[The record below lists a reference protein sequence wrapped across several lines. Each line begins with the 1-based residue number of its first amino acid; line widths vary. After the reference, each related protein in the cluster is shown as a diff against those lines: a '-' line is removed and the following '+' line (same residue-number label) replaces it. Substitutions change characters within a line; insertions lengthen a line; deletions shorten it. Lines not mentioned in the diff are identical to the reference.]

1 MFKQYFIQTLAQIKQ
16 HRLISVITIVATAL
30 SIFLIMLV
38 VMMEQVKV
46 APFSPESNRDRF
58 LHVRYASIGN
68 KEWGDGTSNGPMSL
82 IAAKTLYKS
91 IESAEA
97 ITTYCAIVLPMP
109 VSLPGQPLNVA
120 DVRETDEVYWRVFD
134 FRFIEGRPY
143 DEAAVESH
151 LPQAV
156 VTQSMARTIFGTDQD
171 LVGQE
176 FQVNFTTC
184 KVVGVVKDVST
195 LATHAYGQIWIPYG
209 TVTFNITENR
219 DKLMGW
225 VSVTILAKDRADFP
239 VIREE
244 AKRRMDEYNVVLEE
258 RGYYYI
264 DRNRPYTQEKD
275 AVGKAAN
282 FEPDLHAAHRSKW
295 TIFLILLIVPA
306 INLSSM
312 TQSRLKQRTSE
323 IGVRRAFGCTRSEL
337 LWQII
342 IENMIITFVAGFIG
356 LLLSM
361 CACWSFAA
369 YFFAEPMSDTLNEA
383 TVDASVLMHYSTF
396 GYALLFCFVLNLL
409 SSGIPALRASRLR
422 IVNALTGK
430 H

>member
-151 LPQAV
+151 LPQV
-156 VTQSMARTIFGTDQD
+156 VITQSMARTIFGTDKD
-171 LVGQE
+171 LVGRE